1 MPNQIR
7 TASIERVHFKPNLW
21 NPTICSVRTGY
32 CIGRDIDFIILS
44 EPFNLKK
51 PELVNKALLSGY
63 INDRS
68 LIWKSKSWFLKPP
81 FYENVRSVTSHVRTH
96 FYCTSLLNLLGWSE
110 ILYSFRFGY
119 NFWLGQSK
127 WKICITS
134 RRSSY
139 SQSKKVCYTLSWKK

>member
-1 MPNQIR
+1 M
-7 TASIERVHFKPNLW
+7 ERLEIQPIWCPVKLPL
-21 NPTICSVRTGY
+21 SVMELPKLPLY
-32 CIGRDIDFIILS
+32 IDFIILS

-139 SQSKKVCYTLSWKK
+139 SQS